1 MEGCH
6 PGINRSL
13 DPINGTLKL
22 PQPQLVQR
30 QETLMMGIELLANR
44 PIHPT
49 AAEIPQLWTRF
60 WAEQMQRDL
69 VDGINVDGV
78 NVDAINAQTLYG
90 VYSDYAG
97 DCRNDSH
104 DYSLILATEVYSI
117 DNPPENM
124 VGITIPAGYYLLFG
138 GGGSPVDTA
147 MQIWPQI
154 WSYFDREPPYQ
165 RAFTTDFELYEP
177 QQTSVYI
184 AVKSEQSRHAADFI
198 HW

>member
-30 QETLMMGIELLANR
+30 QETLVMGIELRTNR

-49 AAEIPQLWTRF
+49 VAEIPQLWTRF
-60 WAEQMQRDL
+60 WAEQMQSDL
-69 VDGINVDGV
+69 NDSIH
-78 NVDAINAQTLYG
+78 AQTLYG
-90 VYSDYAG
+90 VYSDYA
-97 DCRNDSH
+97 NDYR

-117 DNPPENM
+117 DNPLENM
-124 VGITIPAGYYLLFG
+124 VGIPIPAGYYLLFG
-138 GGGSPVDTA
+138 NDGSPVDTA

-154 WSYFDREPPYQ
+154 WNYFDRESPYQ

-177 QQTSVYI
+177 QQTSIYI
-184 AVKSEQSRHAADFI
+184 AVKSEPNYHAADFI
-198 HW
+198 RW